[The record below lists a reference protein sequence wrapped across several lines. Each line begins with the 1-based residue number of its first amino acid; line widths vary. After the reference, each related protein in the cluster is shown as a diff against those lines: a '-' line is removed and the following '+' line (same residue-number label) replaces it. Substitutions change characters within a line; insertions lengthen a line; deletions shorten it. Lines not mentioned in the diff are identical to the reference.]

1 MSDQLAFFVILG
13 ILILMGSVGYMLYSE
28 HVATFGCMSYHNC
41 K

>member
-1 MSDQLAFFVILG
+1 MSDQVAFFVIIG
-13 ILILMGSVGYMLYSE
+13 ILILIGSVGYMLYSE

>member
-28 HVATFGCMSYHNC
+28 HVATFGCMSYHQC